1 MNNQI
6 KRNET
11 EAIYRIS
18 LAEYLISTVRPT
30 QKPEVVEG
38 EVEKDEIA
46 FIGRSNVGKS
56 SLINMFVQRKKLAR
70 VSGQPGKTRTINY
83 YRVGIKFVKNAEIG
97 KEFLLVDL
105 PGYGYAKVSKD
116 ERKKWHDFVGGYLMK
131 SLNLKQVFML
141 VDIRHEPQE
150 SDLLCSEVLHGS
162 EIPFSVVLTKA
173 DKISKN
179 QMMRQQSIFA
189 KAFDVPKE
197 RVIISSAEEKI
208 GRSELLNKVGD
219 WLEVFSEDN

>member
-1 MNNQI
+1 
-6 KRNET
+6 
-11 EAIYRIS
+11 
-18 LAEYLISTVRPT
+18 
-30 QKPEVVEG
+30 
-38 EVEKDEIA
+38 
-46 FIGRSNVGKS
+46 
-56 SLINMFVQRKKLAR
+56 
-70 VSGQPGKTRTINY
+70 
-83 YRVGIKFVKNAEIG
+83 
-97 KEFLLVDL
+97 
-105 PGYGYAKVSKD
+105 
-116 ERKKWHDFVGGYLMK
+116 MK

>member
-70 VSGQPGKTRTINY
+70 VSGQP
-83 YRVGIKFVKNAEIG
+83 
-97 KEFLLVDL
+97 
-105 PGYGYAKVSKD
+105 
-116 ERKKWHDFVGGYLMK
+116 
-131 SLNLKQVFML
+131 
-141 VDIRHEPQE
+141 
-150 SDLLCSEVLHGS
+150 
-162 EIPFSVVLTKA
+162 
-173 DKISKN
+173 
-179 QMMRQQSIFA
+179 
-189 KAFDVPKE
+189 
-197 RVIISSAEEKI
+197 
-208 GRSELLNKVGD
+208 
-219 WLEVFSEDN
+219 